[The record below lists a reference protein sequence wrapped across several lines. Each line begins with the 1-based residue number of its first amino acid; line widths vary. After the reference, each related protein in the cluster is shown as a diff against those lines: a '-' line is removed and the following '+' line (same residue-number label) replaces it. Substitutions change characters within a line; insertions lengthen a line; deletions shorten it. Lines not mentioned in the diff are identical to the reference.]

1 MNSVSKEWFRVLGVE
16 REDVLRLGD
25 SLVAYATDHE
35 PLLDEDESEEA
46 TSRLMLRA
54 DTLGDA
60 GSLLCLV
67 DQNRSISAFREA
79 ALLRVRANEPSLE
92 YSLVS
97 FDNSPLLGSLSD
109 HILAPLAQGFSR
121 VDDHYFYPNQY
132 NEKQLSSI
140 GSNITAANSVTGI
153 PAWMIQRFAAEITV
167 RTTGAADRS
176 SELNLLR
183 LIVNSADQTIRA
195 AMGDNWHWRR
205 LSSDIRVVEPELI
218 AIGGL
223 IAAVY
228 GEEPESIF
236 KMPATPAWISLIIGG
251 QMRMRSRNMGLPG

>member
-35 PLLDEDESEEA
+35 PLLNEDESEEA
-46 TSRLMLRA
+46 TTRQMLRA

-97 FDNSPLLGSLSD
+97 FDNSPLPSSPSD

-121 VDDHYFYPNQY
+121 VDDRYFYTDQY
-132 NEKQLSSI
+132 NEKQSFSI
-140 GSNITAANSVTGI
+140 GSNITATHSVTGI

-167 RTTGAADRS
+167 RTTGAADHS

-195 AMGDNWHWRR
+195 AMSDSWHWRR
-205 LSSDIRVVEPELI
+205 LSSDIRVVEPELM

-251 QMRMRSRNMGLPG
+251 QMRMRSRNMDLPG